1 MPFVSVS
8 RPSPSEV
15 PVLHFL
21 GGPRRSPFPPHESGP
36 PAGSFAGTVCQLRLF
51 PTELLPPPA
60 DSQTGC
66 RPRGWP
72 RRGRG
77 QEMAHIFFVTA
88 SHRALPVASST
99 PGRGAGSSSLAS
111 HTHTH
116 VHTLCW
122 PAQGTG
128 RLRAEHTAPLDGT
141 SGWHGVPCCPFCDVW
156 FLLSS
161 LPGEE

>member
-15 PVLHFL
+15 PALHFL

-77 QEMAHIFFVTA
+77 QEMAHILFVTA
-88 SHRALPVASST
+88 SHRALHVASST

-111 HTHTH
+111 HTHARA
-116 VHTLCW
+116 HTMLAS
-122 PAQGTG
+122 PGNRAAQS
-128 RLRAEHTAPLDGT
+128 RAHGAPRWDKRTAWGALLPL
-141 SGWHGVPCCPFCDVW
+141 
-156 FLLSS
+156 L
-161 LPGEE
+161 